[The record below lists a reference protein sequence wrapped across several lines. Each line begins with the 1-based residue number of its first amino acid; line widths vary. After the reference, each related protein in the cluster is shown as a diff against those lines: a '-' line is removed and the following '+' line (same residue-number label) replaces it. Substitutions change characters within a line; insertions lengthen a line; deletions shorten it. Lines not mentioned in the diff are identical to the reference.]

1 MATSQCYRNANPG
14 TFPGTIGYTLNTNV
28 SLTPTLLYPK
38 NIESKIGFNAIKRYL
53 KDECSSSLGTT
64 HVDRLTFS
72 DSFDQISKL
81 LHQTEEFRRILT
93 GEGSFPSAHFLD
105 VTTSLNSAK
114 TPGAFLSEEE
124 FHNIQL
130 SLTTLFQ
137 CLRFFQK
144 DAEEDAYPY
153 LKELSGAVQLPVSLL
168 NGIKQ
173 VIDEQGQVRNNASA
187 ELKQIR
193 RALLSEQ
200 SRLRKVLD
208 QILRNAQG
216 QGFTP
221 DDASVTIR
229 GGRMVIPVL
238 AEYKR
243 RVKGF
248 IHDESATGQ
257 TVFLEPAEV
266 LEINNEIRDLT
277 YREKREVVRILTTL
291 TDTLRPH
298 LPNLR
303 TAYQFLGM
311 IDFIRAKARLAL
323 RLDARCPK
331 LVKERVLDWVKARH
345 PLLQLSET
353 HQNRSVVPL
362 DIALNSDQ
370 RILVISGPN
379 AGGKSVCL
387 KTVALLQYMVQ
398 CGLLIP
404 LAEQSTVG
412 LFQSVFIDIGD
423 EQSLEN
429 DLSTY
434 SSHLTSMNYFV
445 KFADKKT
452 LVLIDEFG
460 TGTEPQFGGA
470 IAEAILEDLNAK
482 RVFGVITTHY
492 SNLKEFADRAE
503 GVVNGAMRYDTLR
516 LEPLFALEI
525 GKPGSSFALEIAR
538 KIGLHPDVLERA
550 KEKVGVDQ
558 VEYEKMLVDLEAERT
573 RYQELTQS
581 LAAKEKRISQTAQE
595 YEELRDHVKGE
606 KKDILNRAKHEAKQ
620 ILQEA
625 NQTIE
630 NTIRTIKEQNAEK
643 EATRQARR
651 ALEEK
656 KVHLKPDRPVRKPQT
671 IPEDEVVG
679 GEISVGDAVRVK
691 DNNAIGEVLSMR
703 GQQVEVR
710 IGALKSI
717 IKRNRLDKVSSR
729 TLKRT
734 QNAAERPAQ
743 RYDMHEKFTNF
754 SPRLDVRGQRA
765 EEVIPRLMGFVDE
778 AAMVG
783 SDELRVVH
791 GKGTG
796 ALREAVRN
804 YLRTHER
811 VAATYDE
818 HVERGGAGVTIVRM
832 K

>member
-1 MATSQCYRNANPG
+1 M
-14 TFPGTIGYTLNTNV
+14 
-28 SLTPTLLYPK
+28 LYPN
-38 NIESKIGFNAIKRYL
+38 NIESKIGFDAIKRYL
-53 KDECSSSLGTT
+53 KDECSSSLGTAY
-64 HVDRLTFS
+64 VDRLEFS
-72 DSFDQISKL
+72 ADFELVSKL
-81 LHQTEEFRRILT
+81 LYQTEEFRRILT
-93 GEGSFPSAHFLD
+93 SESSFPSAHFID
-105 VTTSLNSAK
+105 VTASLNTAK

-124 FHNIQL
+124 FHNLQL

-137 CLRFFQK
+137 CLRFFQQNA
-144 DAEEDAYPY
+144 DDFYPH
-153 LKELSGAVQLPVSLL
+153 LKELSGAVTLPVSLL
-168 NGIKQ
+168 NGTKQ

-200 SRLRKVLD
+200 SRLRKALD
-208 QILRNAQG
+208 QILRNAQS

-229 GGRMVIPVL
+229 SGRMVIPVL

-277 YREKREVVRILTTL
+277 YREKREVVRILMAL

-298 LPNLR
+298 LPHLR
-303 TAYQFLGM
+303 TAYHFLGM

-323 RLDARCPK
+323 RLDAHCPK
-331 LVKERVLDWVKARH
+331 LVKARVLNWTKARH

-353 HQNRSVVPL
+353 HRSVVPL
-362 DIALNSDQ
+362 NIVLNNEQ

-387 KTVALLQYMVQ
+387 KTVALLQYMAQ

-404 LAEQSTVG
+404 LAEHSQVG
-412 LFQSVFIDIGD
+412 LFQSIFIDIGD

-470 IAEAILEDLNAK
+470 IAEAILEDLNTK

-503 GVVNGAMRYDTLR
+503 GVVNGAMRYDALR
-516 LEPLFALEI
+516 LEPLFELEI

-538 KIGLHPDVLERA
+538 KIGLHADVLERA
-550 KEKVGVDQ
+550 KEKVGVAQ

-595 YEELRDHVKGE
+595 YEELRDHVRGE

-651 ALEEK
+651 ALEDK
-656 KVHLKPDRPVRKPQT
+656 KIDLKPDQPVRKPQT
-671 IPEDEVVG
+671 IPSDEVVG
-679 GEISVGDAVRVK
+679 GEIQVGDAVRVK
-691 DNNAIGEVLSMR
+691 DNGAIGEVLSLR

-710 IGALKSI
+710 IGALKSM

-729 TLKRT
+729 TLKRV
-734 QNAAERPAQ
+734 QNTTERPAQ
-743 RYDMHEKFTNF
+743 QRYDLHEKFTNF

-783 SDELRVVH
+783 SDELRIVH

-796 ALREAVRN
+796 VLREVVRN

-811 VAATYDE
+811 VASTYDE

>member
-1 MATSQCYRNANPG
+1 M
-14 TFPGTIGYTLNTNV
+14 
-28 SLTPTLLYPK
+28 LYPN
-38 NIESKIGFNAIKRYL
+38 NIESKIGFDAIKRYL
-53 KDECSSSLGTT
+53 KDECSSSLGTAY
-64 HVDRLTFS
+64 VDRLEFS
-72 DSFDQISKL
+72 ADFELVSKFL
-81 LHQTEEFRRILT
+81 YQTEEFRRILT
-93 GEGSFPSAHFLD
+93 SESSFPSAHFID
-105 VTTSLNSAK
+105 VTVALNSAK

-137 CLRFFQK
+137 CLRFFQQ
-144 DAEEDAYPY
+144 DTEDVYPY
-153 LKELSGAVQLPVSLL
+153 LKELSGAVNLPANLL

-200 SRLRKVLD
+200 SRLRKMLD
-208 QILRNAQG
+208 QILRNAQS

-229 GGRMVIPVL
+229 SGRMVIPVL

-277 YREKREVVRILTTL
+277 YREKREVVRILIAL

-303 TAYQFLGM
+303 TAYHFLGM

-331 LVKERVLDWVKARH
+331 LVKARVLNWTNARH
-345 PLLQLSET
+345 PLLQLSEA
-353 HQNRSVVPL
+353 HQTRSVVPL
-362 DIALNSDQ
+362 NITLNHEQ

-387 KTVALLQYMVQ
+387 KTVALLQYMAQ
-398 CGLLIP
+398 CGLLVP
-404 LAEQSTVG
+404 LAEQSQVG
-412 LFQSVFIDIGD
+412 LFQSIFIDIGD

-470 IAEAILEDLNAK
+470 IAEAILEDLNTK

-503 GVVNGAMRYDTLR
+503 GVVNGAMRYDALR
-516 LEPLFALEI
+516 LEPLFELEI

-538 KIGLHPDVLERA
+538 KIGLHADVLERA
-550 KEKVGVDQ
+550 KEKVGVAQ
-558 VEYEKMLVDLEAERT
+558 VEYEKMLVELEAERT

-581 LAAKEKRISQTAQE
+581 LAAKEKRITQTAQE
-595 YEELRDHVKGE
+595 YEELRDHVQGE

-651 ALEEK
+651 VLEEK
-656 KVHLKPDRPVRKPQT
+656 KVHLKPDQPVRKPQT
-671 IPEDEVVG
+671 IPSDEVVG
-679 GEISVGDAVRVK
+679 GEIQVGDAVRVK
-691 DNNAIGEVLSMR
+691 DNGAIGEVLSLR

-710 IGALKSI
+710 IGALKSM

-729 TLKRT
+729 TLKRV
-734 QNAAERPAQ
+734 QNAAERPVQQGAAQ
-743 RYDMHEKFTNF
+743 RYDLHEKFTNF

-783 SDELRVVH
+783 SDELRIVH

-804 YLRTHER
+804 YLRTQER
-811 VAATYDE
+811 VAAIYDE

>member
-1 MATSQCYRNANPG
+1 M
-14 TFPGTIGYTLNTNV
+14 
-28 SLTPTLLYPK
+28 LYPK
-38 NIESKIGFNAIKRYL
+38 NIESKIGFDAIKRYL
-53 KDECSSSLGTT
+53 KDECSSSLGTAY
-64 HVDRLTFS
+64 VDRLEFS
-72 DSFDQISKL
+72 ADFELVSKL
-81 LHQTEEFRRILT
+81 LYQTEEFRRILT
-93 GEGSFPSAHFLD
+93 SESSFPSAHFID
-105 VTTSLNSAK
+105 VTTALNRAK

-137 CLRFFQK
+137 CLRFFQQ
-144 DAEEDAYPY
+144 DTENAYPH
-153 LKELSGAVQLPVSLL
+153 LKELSGAVNLPANLL
-168 NGIKQ
+168 NAIKQ

-208 QILRNAQG
+208 QILRHAQS

-229 GGRMVIPVL
+229 SGRMVIPVL

-277 YREKREVVRILTTL
+277 YREKREVVRILMAL

-298 LPNLR
+298 LPHLR
-303 TAYQFLGM
+303 VAYHFLGM

-323 RLDARCPK
+323 RLDAHCPK
-331 LVKERVLDWVKARH
+331 LVKARVLNWTKARH

-353 HQNRSVVPL
+353 HRSVVPL
-362 DIALNSDQ
+362 NIALDSEQ

-387 KTVALLQYMVQ
+387 KTVALLQYMAQ

-404 LAEQSTVG
+404 LAEHSQVG
-412 LFQSVFIDIGD
+412 LFQSIFIDIGD

-470 IAEAILEDLNAK
+470 IAEAILENLNAK

-503 GVVNGAMRYDTLR
+503 GVVNGAMRYDALR
-516 LEPLFALEI
+516 LEPLFELEI

-538 KIGLHPDVLERA
+538 KIGLHVDVLERA
-550 KEKVGVDQ
+550 KEKVGVAQ

-595 YEELRDHVKGE
+595 YEELRDHVRGE

-651 ALEEK
+651 ALEET
-656 KVHLKPDRPVRKPQT
+656 KVHLKPDQPVRKPPT
-671 IPEDEVVG
+671 IPSDEVVG
-679 GEISVGDAVRVK
+679 GEIQVGDAVRVK
-691 DNNAIGEVLSMR
+691 DNGAIGEVLSLR

-710 IGALKSI
+710 IGALKSM
-717 IKRNRLDKVSSR
+717 IKHNRLDKVAAR
-729 TLKRT
+729 TLKRL
-734 QNAAERPAQ
+734 QNATERPATQ
-743 RYDMHEKFTNF
+743 RYDLHEKFTNF

-783 SDELRVVH
+783 SDELRIVH

-804 YLRTHER
+804 YLRSHER